1 MPEAGADVARWILD
15 GGAITAIILA
25 IEAIGFLCALDSVMR
40 ARTPQGSIAWALA
53 LVFLPIV
60 SVPLYMAFG
69 QRRFDGKVLAHR
81 RGRHALDRR
90 VGEVTRAT
98 AALHS
103 LDPALVSLAPLYRV
117 PPTRGNDCELLIDG
131 KATFDAIERAIDA
144 AERCIAFQFY
154 IIRDDRLGRRMAA
167 ALARARARGVRVMVL
182 YDAIGS
188 MHLAE
193 GWCDRLR
200 ADGVE
205 VRAFRTSRTALP
217 ININFRNHRKVVIVD
232 GGVAFLGGLNVGDEY
247 MGQSPAFGSW
257 RDTHVRIAGPAALAV
272 QLSFAEDWRWATGE
286 ELTSVD
292 WAVPP
297 ERGDDHVA
305 ILPTGPADELE
316 SCSLMYLHLI
326 SRAQRRLWVASP
338 YFVPDQATFAALQLA
353 ALRGVDVR
361 VIMPLKPD
369 NVLVRMS
376 ALTFIPEALAAGI
389 KAYSHTVGFMHQKV
403 MLSDDLACVGTA
415 NLDNRSLR
423 INFEISALAHGGTL
437 SKQVEAMF
445 HSDFEGCHGIG
456 ARAWSGRSWIYR
468 GACRAARLMA
478 PIQ

>member
-1 MPEAGADVARWILD
+1 MPDLGAEAARWFVD
-15 GGAITAIILA
+15 GGAITVIVLLVQ
-25 IEAIGFLCALDSVMR
+25 GVGVLCALDSVMR
-40 ARTPQGSIAWALA
+40 TRTPQGSIAWALA
-53 LVFLPIV
+53 LVFVPIV

-69 QRRFDGKVLAHR
+69 QRRFDGKVVAHR

-90 VGEVTRAT
+90 VREVARHT
-98 AALHS
+98 ASLHS
-103 LDPALVSLAPLYRV
+103 IDPALVSMATLCRV

-144 AERCIAFQFY
+144 AKHCIAFQFY

-167 ALARARARGVRVMVL
+167 ALARARSRGVRVMVL

-188 MHLAE
+188 MHLGE
-193 GWCDRLR
+193 GWCDQLR

-205 VRAFRTSRTALP
+205 VSCFKTSRTALST
-217 ININFRNHRKVVIVD
+217 NINFRNHRKVVIVD
-232 GGVAFLGGLNVGDEY
+232 GSVAFLGGHNIGDEY
-247 MGQSPAFGSW
+247 MGESPTFGPW

-272 QLSFAEDWRWATGE
+272 QLSFAEDWRWATGD
-286 ELTSVD
+286 ELSTVAWSVP
-292 WAVPP
+292 A
-297 ERGDDHVA
+297 ERGHEHVA
-305 ILPTGPADELE
+305 ILPTGPADDLE

-361 VIMPLKPD
+361 VIIPRKPD
-369 NVLVRMS
+369 NMLVRMS
-376 ALTFIPEALAAGI
+376 ALTYIPEATAAGI
-389 KAYSHTVGFMHQKV
+389 RAYSHTVGFMHQKV

-445 HSDFEGCHGIG
+445 HRDFEGCHGIG
-456 ARAWSGRSWIYR
+456 ARDWSRRSWLFR
-468 GACRAARLMA
+468 GACRVARLMA
-478 PIQ
+478 PLQ

>member
-1 MPEAGADVARWILD
+1 MPEAGTDVARWVLD
-15 GGAITAIILA
+15 GGAITAIIVA
-25 IEAIGFLCALDSVMR
+25 IEAIGILCALDSVMR

-60 SVPLYMAFG
+60 SVPLYAAFG
-69 QRRFDGKVLAHR
+69 QRRFDGQVLAHR

-98 AALHS
+98 APLHS
-103 LDPALVSLAPLYRV
+103 LDPALVSLAPLCRV

-131 KATFDAIERAIDA
+131 SATFDSIERAIEGA
-144 AERCIAFQFY
+144 QRCIAFQFY

-167 ALARARARGVRVMVL
+167 ALARASARGVTVLVL

-188 MHLAE
+188 MERSE

-200 ADGVE
+200 AEGVE

-247 MGQSPAFGSW
+247 MGESPAFGPW
-257 RDTHVRIAGPAALAV
+257 RDTHVRIAGPAALAA

-286 ELTSVD
+286 QLTTVE
-292 WAVPP
+292 WGVPP
-297 ERGDDHVA
+297 VQGDDHVA
-305 ILPTGPADELE
+305 ILPTGPADDLE

-361 VIMPLKPD
+361 VIMPRKPD
-369 NVLVRMS
+369 NMLVRMS
-376 ALTFIPEALAAGI
+376 ALTFIPEATAAGI
-389 KAYSHTVGFMHQKV
+389 RAYSHTVGFMHQKV

-437 SKQVEAMF
+437 SKQVESMF

-456 ARAWSGRSWIYR
+456 AREWSGRSWFFR

>member
-1 MPEAGADVARWILD
+1 MPEASADVTRWVLD
-15 GGAITAIILA
+15 GGAITALVLLV
-25 IEAIGFLCALDSVMR
+25 EAIGIICALDSVMR
-40 ARTPQGSIAWALA
+40 ARTPQGSIAWALS

-60 SVPLYMAFG
+60 SVPLYAAFG

-81 RGRHALDRR
+81 RGRRALDRR
-90 VGEVTRAT
+90 ISEVTRST
-98 AALHS
+98 APLHS
-103 LDPALVSLAPLYRV
+103 LDPALVAIAPLCRV

-131 KATFDAIERAIDA
+131 KATFDSIERSIDA
-144 AERCIAFQFY
+144 AHRCVAFQFY

-167 ALARARARGVRVMVL
+167 ALARASARGVKVMVL
-182 YDAIGS
+182 YDSIGS

-200 ADGVE
+200 AAGVE
-205 VRAFRTSRTALP
+205 VAAFRTSRTALP
-217 ININFRNHRKVVIVD
+217 TNINFRNHRKVVIVD
-232 GGVAFLGGLNVGDEY
+232 GAEAFLGGLNVGDEY
-247 MGQSPAFGSW
+247 MGESPAFGPW
-257 RDTHVRIAGPAALAV
+257 RDTHVRIRGPAALAV

-286 ELTSVD
+286 DLVHAEWSV
-292 WAVPP
+292 P
-297 ERGDDHVA
+297 EACGEDAMA
-305 ILPTGPADELE
+305 ILPTGPADDLE

-338 YFVPDQATFAALQLA
+338 YFVPDQATFAALQSA

-361 VIMPLKPD
+361 VIMPRKPD
-369 NVLVRMS
+369 NTLVRMS
-376 ALTFIPEALAAGI
+376 ALTFIPEAMAAGI
-389 KAYSHTVGFMHQKV
+389 RAYSHTVGFMHQKV

-437 SKQVEAMF
+437 ARQVEAMF
-445 HSDFEGCHGIG
+445 HTDFEGCHGIG
-456 ARAWSGRSWIYR
+456 LRAWTGRSWLFR
-468 GACRAARLMA
+468 AACRAARLMS

>member
-1 MPEAGADVARWILD
+1 MPEASADVTRWVLD
-15 GGAITAIILA
+15 GGAITALVLLV
-25 IEAIGFLCALDSVMR
+25 EAIGIICALDSVMR
-40 ARTPQGSIAWALA
+40 ARTPQGSIAWALS

-60 SVPLYMAFG
+60 SVPLYAAFG

-81 RGRHALDRR
+81 RGRRALDRR
-90 VGEVTRAT
+90 ISEVTRST
-98 AALHS
+98 APLHS
-103 LDPALVSLAPLYRV
+103 LDPALVAIAPLCRV

-131 KATFDAIERAIDA
+131 KATFDSIERSIDA
-144 AERCIAFQFY
+144 ARRCVAFQFY

-167 ALARARARGVRVMVL
+167 ALARASARGVKVMVL
-182 YDAIGS
+182 YDSIGS

-200 ADGVE
+200 AAGVE
-205 VRAFRTSRTALP
+205 VAAFRTSRTALP
-217 ININFRNHRKVVIVD
+217 TNINFRNHRKVVIVD
-232 GGVAFLGGLNVGDEY
+232 GAEAFLGGLNVGDEY
-247 MGQSPAFGSW
+247 MGESPAFGPW
-257 RDTHVRIAGPAALAV
+257 RDTHVRIRGPAALAV

-286 ELTSVD
+286 DLPHAEWSV
-292 WAVPP
+292 P
-297 ERGDDHVA
+297 EACGEDAMA
-305 ILPTGPADELE
+305 ILPTGPADDLE

-338 YFVPDQATFAALQLA
+338 YFVPDQATFAALQSA

-361 VIMPLKPD
+361 VIMPRKPD
-369 NVLVRMS
+369 NTLVRMS
-376 ALTFIPEALAAGI
+376 ALTFIPEAMAAGI
-389 KAYSHTVGFMHQKV
+389 RAYSHTVGFMHQKV

-437 SKQVEAMF
+437 ARQVEAMF
-445 HSDFEGCHGIG
+445 HTDFEGCHGIG
-456 ARAWSGRSWIYR
+456 LRAWTGRSWLFR
-468 GACRAARLMA
+468 AACRAARLMS

>member
-1 MPEAGADVARWILD
+1 MPEASADVTRWVLD
-15 GGAITAIILA
+15 GGAITALVLLV
-25 IEAIGFLCALDSVMR
+25 EAIGIICALDSVMR
-40 ARTPQGSIAWALA
+40 ARTPQGSIAWALS

-60 SVPLYMAFG
+60 SVPLYAAFG

-81 RGRHALDRR
+81 RGRRALDRR
-90 VGEVTRAT
+90 ISEVTRST
-98 AALHS
+98 APLHS
-103 LDPALVSLAPLYRV
+103 LDPALVAIAPLCRV

-131 KATFDAIERAIDA
+131 KATFDSIERAIDA
-144 AERCIAFQFY
+144 ARRCVAFQFY

-167 ALARARARGVRVMVL
+167 ALARASARGVKVMVL
-182 YDAIGS
+182 YDSIGS

-200 ADGVE
+200 ASGVE
-205 VRAFRTSRTALP
+205 VAAFRTSRTALP
-217 ININFRNHRKVVIVD
+217 TNINFRNHRKVVIVD
-232 GGVAFLGGLNVGDEY
+232 GAEAVLGGLNVGDEY
-247 MGQSPAFGSW
+247 MGESPAFGPW
-257 RDTHVRIAGPAALAV
+257 RDTHVRIRGPAALAV

-286 ELTSVD
+286 DLVHAEWSV
-292 WAVPP
+292 P
-297 ERGDDHVA
+297 EACGEDAMA
-305 ILPTGPADELE
+305 ILPTGPADDLE

-338 YFVPDQATFAALQLA
+338 YFVPDQATFAALQSA

-361 VIMPLKPD
+361 VIMPRKPD
-369 NVLVRMS
+369 NTLVRMS
-376 ALTFIPEALAAGI
+376 ALTFIPEAMAAGI
-389 KAYSHTVGFMHQKV
+389 RAYSHTVGFMHQKV

-437 SKQVEAMF
+437 ARQVEAMF
-445 HSDFEGCHGIG
+445 HTDFEGCHGIG
-456 ARAWSGRSWIYR
+456 LRAWTGRSWLFR
-468 GACRAARLMA
+468 AACRAARLMS